1 MVVLTG
7 GEGAARPAMK
17 STGGSM
23 ESTREKSYL
32 IGDMSRLIRLVI
44 GVGSCCRRGRS
55 LESSLRRASR
65 SDSSMA
71 SGKRLAML

>member
-7 GEGAARPAMK
+7 GERAARPATK
-17 STGGSM
+17 STGGVM

-32 IGDMSRLIRLVI
+32 VGIMSRLIRSVT

-55 LESSLRRASR
+55 PES
-65 SDSSMA
+65 
-71 SGKRLAML
+71 